1 MTTEVGENHWKN
13 CWCFGCTQHISL
25 SFLFHQGV
33 IFSTA
38 DKALWPHSL
47 QCEGLAALESAFAG
61 GCSKYEQYWSR
72 SQSSQPPPSQ
82 VCELLWPNTPG
93 FWTLHQPISL
103 THFIHFLCLAKQ
115 ESFSHLES
123 CNDLKFCTTALFPN
137 ACPGHLLCHWPSNI
151 SHTHHLGAVSC
162 PRKIQ

>member
-1 MTTEVGENHWKN
+1 MTTEVRGK
-13 CWCFGCTQHISL
+13 SL
-25 SFLFHQGV
+25 EKLLVFWMYSTYFFVILFHQGV

-38 DKALWPHSL
+38 DTALWPHSL
-47 QCEGLAALESAFAG
+47 QYEGLAALESAFAG

-103 THFIHFLCLAKQ
+103 IHFIHFLCLAKQ
-115 ESFSHLES
+115 ESFSPLES
-123 CNDLKFCTTALFPN
+123 CNDLKFCTTALLPN

-151 SHTHHLGAVSC
+151 
-162 PRKIQ
+162 